1 MRRNP
6 QRGESDP
13 ARGRTSGR
21 GYAFVGLVIA
31 FVAIASF
38 FLASCGDHELSTE
51 AIVTFAGSVPREG
64 PLEIKYPQDG
74 TWFPPDIV
82 APTFL
87 WSDESANV
95 DSWVLLVRFP
105 TTGEGLRFSTQ
116 DPRWRP
122 SEEDWEQIKRKS
134 RDSDAEIFIAGVDD
148 EAPATILSW
157 SRIHIRTSTDEV
169 RDPIFYREVPL
180 PFLKAVQDP
189 SRIRWRF
196 GTIDSQTAP
205 PIVLQNLPVCGN
217 CHSFSAKGKVLGL
230 DVDYGND
237 KGAYAIIP
245 VEKEMVMGDSNIIT
259 WADYERDDGELTFG
273 LLSQI
278 SPNGRYV
285 VSTVKDRSV
294 FVATPEIAFSQLF
307 FPIKGIL
314 VVYDRETK
322 TYQALPG
329 ADDPAYVQSNPSWSP
344 DGTEIVFAR
353 AKAYELPNVAHKN
366 SVIID
371 KSEVEEFVTG
381 KQPFRYDLYKI
392 PFNDGKG
399 GVAKPLAGASRN
411 GMSNF
416 FARYSPDGKWI
427 VFCKAK
433 SYMLLQPDSELYI
446 IPAEGG
452 TARRLR
458 ANTSLMNSWHSWS
471 SNSRWLVFS
480 SKVNTPYTQ
489 LFLTHIDEN
498 GNDTPPVLLEHFT
511 SSDRAANIP
520 VFVDLDSDA
529 ITQIREN
536 FLDAYSFLRAG
547 MANQRTGDHVG
558 AERSFR
564 RGLELEPENADLHN
578 ALGWTLFQEGRSAEA
593 IAEYEK
599 ALATDPEDVKANN
612 NIALAL
618 TELGQL
624 DKAALHFRK
633 SLAVEPTA
641 EIYSDLGFVLD
652 RQGKSEE
659 AIDNYHEA
667 LKLDPKCESAH
678 FNLAVSLLRRDRLDE
693 AAAQYK
699 AALRVKP
706 TAETHNGLG
715 FVFSK
720 QGKVEKAIAQF
731 REAIRLNPKYTA
743 AYNNLAG
750 NLLKQGK
757 LDEAASHYRTSLRE
771 KPNATLYNQ
780 LGVVLVRLG
789 RADEAAQ
796 EFRKALAMNPGY
808 AEARRNLAALGDSPA
823 H

>member
-1 MRRNP
+1 VRRNP

-13 ARGRTSGR
+13 TQGRTSGR
-21 GYAFVGLVIA
+21 RYGFVGL
-31 FVAIASF
+31 AIALVAPAS
-38 FLASCGDHELSTE
+38 LLLPSCGDRELSTE
-51 AIVTFAGSVPREG
+51 AIVTFAGSARHEG
-64 PLEIKYPQDG
+64 QLDIKYPRDG
-74 TWFPPDIV
+74 TLFPPEIV

-87 WSDESANV
+87 WSDESAAV
-95 DSWVLLVRFP
+95 DSWILLVRFP
-105 TTGEGLRFSTQ
+105 TTDEVLRLSMNA
-116 DPRWRP
+116 PRWRP
-122 SEEDWEQIKRKS
+122 SAEDWERIKEKS
-134 RDSDAEIFIAGVDD
+134 RDSDAEIFIVGIDD
-148 EAPATILSW
+148 EAPETVLSG
-157 SRIHIRTSTDEV
+157 SSIHIRTSTDEV
-169 RDPIFYREVPL
+169 RDSIFYREVPL
-180 PFLKAVQDP
+180 PFLEAVQDP

-196 GTIDSQTAP
+196 GTVDSQTAP
-205 PIVLQNLPVCGN
+205 PIVLQDLPVCGN
-217 CHSFSAKGKVLGL
+217 CHSFSAKGKVLGI

-237 KGAYAIIP
+237 KGAYAVIP
-245 VEKEMVMGDSNIIT
+245 VEKEMVMNDSNIIT
-259 WADYERDDGELTFG
+259 WADYKRDDGELTFG
-273 LLSQI
+273 LLSQV
-278 SPNGRYV
+278 SPNGSHV
-285 VSTVKDRSV
+285 ISTVKDRSV

-322 TYQALPG
+322 TFQALPG

-344 DGTEIVFAR
+344 DGKEIVFAR
-353 AKAYELPNVAHKN
+353 AKAYELSNAAGKN

-371 KSEVEEFVTG
+371 QAEAREFVIE
-381 KQPFRYDLYKI
+381 KKPFRYDLYKI

-399 GVAKPLAGASRN
+399 GVAEPLAGASDN

-416 FARYSPDGKWI
+416 FAQYSPDGKWI
-427 VFCKAK
+427 VFCKAR

-446 IPAEGG
+446 IPAAGG

-458 ANTSLMNSWHSWS
+458 SNTSLMNSWHSWS

-498 GNDTPPVLLEHFT
+498 GIDTPPVLLEHFT

-520 VFVDLDSDA
+520 VFVDLGSDA
-529 ITQIREN
+529 IAQIGED

-547 MANQRTGDHVG
+547 MANERTGDYPG

-564 RGLELEPENADLHN
+564 RGLELEPENVDLHN
-578 ALGWTLFQEGRSAEA
+578 AMGWTLFQQGKSAEA
-593 IAEYEK
+593 IAAYEK
-599 ALATDPEDVKANN
+599 ALALDPENVKANN
-612 NIALAL
+612 NMALAV

-624 DKAALHFRK
+624 DKAALHFEK

-652 RQGKSEE
+652 RQGKGEE
-659 AIDNYHEA
+659 AAENYHKA
-667 LKLDPKCESAH
+667 LALDPQCASAH
-678 FNLAVSLLRRDRLDE
+678 FNLAVSLLRRDELDE
-693 AAAQYK
+693 AAIHYR

-715 FVFSK
+715 FVLSK
-720 QGKVEKAIAQF
+720 QGKVDEAIAQF
-731 REAIRLNPKYTA
+731 REAIRANPKYTA

-750 NLLKQGK
+750 SLIKQGK
-757 LDEAASHYRTSLRE
+757 LDEAASYYETSLSE
-771 KPNATLYNQ
+771 KPSSTLHNQ
-780 LGVVLVRLG
+780 LGVVLMQLG

-796 EFRKALAMNPGY
+796 QFRKAIAMNPGHT
-808 AEARRNLAALGDSPA
+808 EARSNLAALGESRG